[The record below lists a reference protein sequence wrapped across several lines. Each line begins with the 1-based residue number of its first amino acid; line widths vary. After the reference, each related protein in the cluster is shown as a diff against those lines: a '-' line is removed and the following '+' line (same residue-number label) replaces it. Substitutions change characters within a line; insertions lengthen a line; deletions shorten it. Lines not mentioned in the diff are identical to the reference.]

1 MGGGWRME
9 GGWWRRGFWNTDSC
23 NGSEKGRH
31 AAKEWAGCHLTT
43 NFHSTVS
50 RFHSFPAMVR
60 KATCEAYILHTLHL
74 RATSAKQ
81 PTPPQHSA
89 GSSVSDVDCLHY
101 TTIGYTG
108 SMLSLCELN
117 EWPEVHLWWL
127 ITEYLI
133 QLSPPDIYQIQL
145 MSEKTNINLMLC

>member
-9 GGWWRRGFWNTDSC
+9 GGGGASETLTAVMKVRR
-23 NGSEKGRH
+23 GRH

-60 KATCEAYILHTLHL
+60 KATCEANILHTLHL